1 MPPGWGSRTYLA
13 FGAFDILA
21 GYANPLGLS
30 VAGACQL
37 WLDPCTLR
45 SLVRTD
51 VVVLDAAGMPAFPG
65 ISLSGAAFNQTCAAA
80 SSGKYGSYFR
90 RFPWY
95 SADVPANRITM
106 LLGDSGAITNVRSNS
121 SQLDYAFPP
130 QNLPAAWVYSHPST
144 KEGMLCCTF
153 DYVPY
158 PTCNRSLPACPN
170 TCIAGI
176 ILVGTVLLLIFSTC
190 LGCALKR
197 QQLLLHH
204 SLQKD
209 AKLLPGQ
216 MTMDNTGADYD
227 VRHHRGSGGD
237 ANTFDPEISTPP
249 NVARMGC
256 LDLADEREK
265 MVEGGSFRAPDSETE
280 EAEEAELVRRIAVAE
295 EELLQMEQASVVLHP
310 ANETLICETLPKLQ
324 PARRGTKFCLLY

>member
-1 MPPGWGSRTYLA
+1 
-13 FGAFDILA
+13 
-21 GYANPLGLS
+21 
-30 VAGACQL
+30 
-37 WLDPCTLR
+37 
-45 SLVRTD
+45 
-51 VVVLDAAGMPAFPG
+51 
-65 ISLSGAAFNQTCAAA
+65 
-80 SSGKYGSYFR
+80 
-90 RFPWY
+90 
-95 SADVPANRITM
+95 
-106 LLGDSGAITNVRSNS
+106 
-121 SQLDYAFPP
+121 
-130 QNLPAAWVYSHPST
+130 
-144 KEGMLCCTF
+144 
-153 DYVPY
+153 
-158 PTCNRSLPACPN
+158 
-170 TCIAGI
+170 
-176 ILVGTVLLLIFSTC
+176 
-190 LGCALKR
+190 
-197 QQLLLHH
+197 
-204 SLQKD
+204 
-209 AKLLPGQ
+209 